1 MADEAEAPGAAEQ
14 QAPRDDV
21 SVTLMGN
28 VLEKLR
34 VLQYEREFGKKKSFA
49 PFSETQ
55 FAVLAAGTNASAQFK
70 GFLDLVTFLLK
81 SCGQEF
87 VVDKYDDPNTSVNK
101 LILTLKTLGFPLDFP
116 ASKLKLGYGEAVCA
130 ALDFICDQALAA
142 RRFDWPR
149 PQYPKEDFADEAEV
163 DDDAEVD
170 TANDNDE
177 NALPGAE
184 EEAEELYSDLVRSG
198 KAAEDQHDLD
208 QSFQQMIMSEVDPLL
223 WKTELERVG
232 PRLKLKGGA
241 GAAAAGKEW
250 HAHIERSREH
260 ETVMRELLP
269 RANAQLRL
277 LGTQLTEAAGRMGA
291 KEKTLNNQYEHLRQE
306 YTALKEK
313 LQAATEVSKAEADR
327 VNVMTTEYAETT
339 EQLKETKGVMDERGA
354 KMTDT
359 SPLVHIKDALKT
371 LAAEIKN
378 FELRIG
384 VVSHTLLQA
393 KCRQASAASA
403 RRRGRE
409 AAAADGQS
417 YQDPEYDPSDED
429 SS

>member
-1 MADEAEAPGAAEQ
+1 MADEDGDAPAEQ
-14 QAPRDDV
+14 VPRDDV

-34 VLQYEREFGKKKSFA
+34 VLQYEREFGKKKSFV
-49 PFSETQ
+49 PFNETH
-55 FAVLAAGTNASAQFK
+55 FAVMSAGTNASAQFK
-70 GFLDLVTFLLK
+70 SFLDLVTFLLK
-81 SCGQEF
+81 SCGQDF

-163 DDDAEVD
+163 DEEAEVD
-170 TANDNDE
+170 TANDDDD
-177 NALPGAE
+177 NALPAE

-208 QSFQQMIMSEVDPLL
+208 QSFQQMIMSEVNPLL

-232 PRLKLKGGA
+232 PRLKVKGGA
-241 GAAAAGKEW
+241 AAAAAGKEW

-260 ETVMRELLP
+260 EKIMNELLP
-269 RANAQLRL
+269 RANGQLGL
-277 LGTQLTEAAGRMGA
+277 LGTQLTEATGRMGA
-291 KEKTLNNQYEHLRQE
+291 KEKMLNNQYEHLKQE
-306 YTALKEK
+306 YAALKEK
-313 LQAATEVSKAEADR
+313 LQAATEVSKAAADR

-339 EQLKETKGVMDERGA
+339 GQLKETKGVMDERGA

-359 SPLVHIKDALKT
+359 SPLVHIKGALKT

-393 KCRQASAASA
+393 KCRQASAANV
-403 RRRGRE
+403 RRRGGE
-409 AAAADGQS
+409 AAADGQS

-429 SS
+429 SN

>member
-1 MADEAEAPGAAEQ
+1 MADEGGDAPAEQ
-14 QAPRDDV
+14 VPRDDV

-34 VLQYEREFGKKKSFA
+34 VLQYDREFGKKKSFV
-49 PFSETQ
+49 PFNETQ
-55 FAVLAAGTNASAQFK
+55 FAIMNAGTNASAQFK
-70 GFLDLVTFLLK
+70 SFLDLVTFLLK
-81 SCGQEF
+81 SCGQDF

-130 ALDFICDQALAA
+130 ALDFICDQALTA

-163 DDDAEVD
+163 DEEAEVD
-170 TANDNDE
+170 TTNDDDG
-177 NALPGAE
+177 NAQPGPE
-184 EEAEELYSDLVRSG
+184 EEAEELYSDLIRSD
-198 KAAEDQHDLD
+198 KTAEDQHDLD
-208 QSFQQMIMSEVDPLL
+208 QSFQQMIMSEVNPLL

-232 PRLKLKGGA
+232 PRLKVKGGA
-241 GAAAAGKEW
+241 AAAGAAGKEW
-250 HAHIERSREH
+250 HGHIERSRDH
-260 ETVMRELLP
+260 EKIMNELLP
-269 RANAQLRL
+269 RANGQLRL
-277 LGTQLTEAAGRMGA
+277 LGTQLAEATGRMGA
-291 KEKTLNNQYEHLRQE
+291 KEKMFNNQYEHLRQE
-306 YTALKEK
+306 YAALKEK
-313 LQAATEVSKAEADR
+313 LQAATEVGKEGADR
-327 VNVMTTEYAETT
+327 VNAMTTEYAETT

-359 SPLVHIKDALKT
+359 SPLVHIKSALKT
-371 LAAEIKN
+371 LATEIKN

-393 KCRQASAASA
+393 KCRQASAASV
-403 RRRGRE
+403 RRRGGE
-409 AAAADGQS
+409 AAADGQS

-429 SS
+429 SN

>member
-1 MADEAEAPGAAEQ
+1 MAEEGGEALAE

-34 VLQYEREFGKKKSFA
+34 VLQYDKELGKKKSFV
-49 PFSETQ
+49 PYSETQ
-55 FAVLAAGTNASAQFK
+55 FAVLGSGTNASAQFK
-70 GFLDLVTFLLK
+70 SFLDLVGFLLK
-81 SCGQEF
+81 SCGQDF

-116 ASKLKLGYGEAVCA
+116 ASKLKLGYGEAACA

-163 DDDAEVD
+163 DEDAEVD
-170 TANDNDE
+170 TANDDD
-177 NALPGAE
+177 AGGLQGGE
-184 EEAEELYSDLVRSG
+184 EEAEEMYSDLVRA
-198 KAAEDQHDLD
+198 KAAEDHHELD

-232 PRLKLKGGA
+232 PRLKLRAGA
-241 GAAAAGKEW
+241 GAAAGKEW

-260 ETVMRELLP
+260 EKVMKELLP

-277 LGTQLTEAAGRMGA
+277 LGTQLTEASGRMGA

-306 YTALKEK
+306 YAALKEK
-313 LQAATEVSKAEADR
+313 LQAATEVSKAGADR
-327 VNVMTTEYAETT
+327 VNVMTTEFAETT
-339 EQLKETKGVMDERGA
+339 EQLRETKGVMDERGA

-393 KCRQASAASA
+393 KCRQASAANA

-409 AAAADGQS
+409 AAAGDGQS

>member
-1 MADEAEAPGAAEQ
+1 MADDAEAPGSTEQ
-14 QAPRDDV
+14 AAPRDDV

-34 VLQYEREFGKKKSFA
+34 VLQYDRELGKKKSFV
-49 PFSETQ
+49 PYNETQ
-55 FAVLAAGTNASAQFK
+55 FATLSSGTNASAQFK
-70 GFLDLVTFLLK
+70 TFLDLVGFLLK
-81 SCGQEF
+81 SCGQDF

-170 TANDNDE
+170 TANDDDI
-177 NALPGAE
+177 NALPGE
-184 EEAEELYSDLVRSG
+184 EEDTEELYSDLVRG
-198 KAAEDQHDLD
+198 KAAEDHHDLD

-232 PRLKLKGGA
+232 PRLKLRGGA
-241 GAAAAGKEW
+241 GAASGKEW
-250 HAHIERSREH
+250 HTHIERSREH
-260 ETVMRELLP
+260 ETIMKELLP
-269 RANAQLRL
+269 RANTQMRL
-277 LGTQLTEAAGRMGA
+277 LGTQLTEATARMGV
-291 KEKTLNNQYEHLRQE
+291 KEKTVNNQYEHLRQE
-306 YTALKEK
+306 YATLKEK
-313 LQAATEVSKAEADR
+313 LQAATEVSKAGADR
-327 VNVMTTEYAETT
+327 VNVMTTEFAETT
-339 EQLKETKGVMDERGA
+339 EQLRETKGVMDERGA

-393 KCRQASAASA
+393 KCRQASAANA

-429 SS
+429 SN

>member
-1 MADEAEAPGAAEQ
+1 
-14 QAPRDDV
+14 
-21 SVTLMGN
+21 MGN

-34 VLQYEREFGKKKSFA
+34 VLQYERELGKKKSFV
-49 PFSETQ
+49 PLNETQ
-55 FAVLAAGTNASAQFK
+55 FAVLGPGTNASAQFK
-70 GFLDLVTFLLK
+70 SFLDLVTFLLK
-81 SCGQEF
+81 SCGQDL

-101 LILTLKTLGFPLDFP
+101 LILTLKALGFPLDFP

-163 DDDAEVD
+163 DEDAEVD
-170 TANDNDE
+170 AANDDDVS
-177 NALPGAE
+177 AMPGAE
-184 EEAEELYSDLVRSG
+184 EENEELYSDLVRSG
-198 KAAEDQHDLD
+198 KNAEDQHDLD
-208 QSFQQMIMSEVDPLL
+208 LSFQQMIMSEVDPLL

-232 PRLKLKGGA
+232 PRLKVKSSA
-241 GAAAAGKEW
+241 AAAAAGKE
-250 HAHIERSREH
+250 H
-260 ETVMRELLP
+260 EKVMRELLP

-277 LGTQLTEAAGRMGA
+277 LGTQLTEATGRMGA
-291 KEKTLNNQYEHLRQE
+291 KEKMLNNQYEHLRQE
-306 YTALKEK
+306 YTVLKEK
-313 LQAATEVSKAEADR
+313 LNAATEVSKTGADR

-371 LAAEIKN
+371 LATEIKN

-393 KCRQASAASA
+393 KCRQASAANA

-409 AAAADGQS
+409 AAGDGQS
-417 YQDPEYDPSDED
+417 YQDPEYDPSDDD